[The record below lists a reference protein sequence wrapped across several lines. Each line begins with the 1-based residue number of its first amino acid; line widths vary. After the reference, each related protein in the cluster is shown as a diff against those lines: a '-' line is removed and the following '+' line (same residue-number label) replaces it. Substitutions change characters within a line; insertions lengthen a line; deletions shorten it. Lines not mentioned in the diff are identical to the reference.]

1 MIDTWAAE
9 RAFENFVNAIHDDH
23 WTEELQRLANIVEN
37 QIADVGYDHD
47 CSYDCSYAHDSGKE
61 VVAGALVSNYLSRL
75 KMGYEV
81 PSTLEILEELRKE
94 LGA

>member
-23 WTEELQRLANIVEN
+23 WTEDLQRLADIVEN

-47 CSYDCSYAHDSGKE
+47 CSEDCGYAHDSGKE
-61 VVAGALVSNYLSRL
+61 VVAGALVSSYLRRM